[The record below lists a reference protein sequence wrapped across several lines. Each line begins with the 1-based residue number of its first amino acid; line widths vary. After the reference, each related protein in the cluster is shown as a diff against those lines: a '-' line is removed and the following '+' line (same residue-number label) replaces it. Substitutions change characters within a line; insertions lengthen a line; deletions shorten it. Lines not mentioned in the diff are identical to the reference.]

1 VPSFR
6 TRSNEPELMDAAD
19 NTSEDMAA
27 CLAALARVNT
37 LTAARPPTLRWLARA
52 TRDLPSGSTVTVLD
66 VGSGE
71 GDMLR
76 AIHRSLTRR
85 GLLPRLVGID
95 LDPSAVR
102 AARAATNPALGIEFL
117 ATSVFDH
124 VPTVPPDYV
133 TSSLVTHH
141 MRDDEIV
148 RFFAWMERTAR
159 RGWLVSDLHRHAFA
173 YHAFRVLAGAARWH
187 RFVRHDGPVSI
198 ARAFRRED
206 WSRYLDAA
214 GIPRD
219 AVTVRWH
226 VPFRWCVGRIR

>member
-1 VPSFR
+1 
-6 TRSNEPELMDAAD
+6 MDAAD
-19 NTSEDMAA
+19 NSPEDMAA
-27 CLAALARVNT
+27 CLADLARVNT
-37 LTAARPPTLRWLARA
+37 LTVARPPTLRWLTRA
-52 TRDLPSGSTVTVLD
+52 TRELAPGASFTLLD
-66 VGSGE
+66 VGCGE

-76 AIHRSLTRR
+76 AIHRSATRR
-85 GLLPRLVGID
+85 GLVPHLVGID

-102 AARAATNPALGIEFL
+102 AARAATDPALKIEFQ
-117 ATSVFDH
+117 ATSVFEH
-124 VPTVPPDYV
+124 TPTTRPDFV

-148 RFFAWMERTAR
+148 HFFSWMERNAH

-173 YHAFRVLAGAARWH
+173 YHGFRLLAQAARWH

-206 WSRYLDAA
+206 WGRYLDAA
-214 GIPRD
+214 RIPRD
-219 AVTVRWH
+219 VVTVQWH

>member
-1 VPSFR
+1 MESFGA
-6 TRSNEPELMDAAD
+6 RSNEPELMEAAD
-19 NTSEDMAA
+19 NTPEDMAA
-27 CLAALARVNT
+27 CLADLARVNT
-37 LTAARPPTLRWLARA
+37 LTAARPPTLRWLAHA
-52 TRDLPSGSTVTVLD
+52 TRELPRGASFTLLD
-66 VGSGE
+66 VGCGE

-76 AIHRSLTRR
+76 AIHRSATRR
-85 GLLPRLVGID
+85 GLVPRLVGID

-102 AARAATNPALGIEFL
+102 AARVATDDALGIEFH
-117 ATSVFDH
+117 AASVFQH
-124 VPTVPPDYV
+124 APATPPDYV
-133 TSSLVTHH
+133 TSSLVAHH

-159 RGWLVSDLHRHAFA
+159 RGWLVSDLHRHAVA
-173 YHAFRVLAGAARWH
+173 YHGFRALASVARWH

-226 VPFRWCVGRIR
+226 VPFRWCVGRVR